1 MLFALA
7 LIAAQVDAGPAPAKA
22 EDGIVVDRIVAVVNK
37 NVVLLS
43 EVEGMLDQMM
53 QAEPPGPNQDPVKLR
68 SARRDEILDT
78 LIAEKL
84 LDDEVRKLHID
95 VTDAEVDRVVDG
107 TMKEH
112 NLTPDQLK
120 MALAHQGLSLEEY
133 KDGLKKQLTKMKIV
147 QLKVKNRVQVTDAD
161 VQAKMQQTKILNS
174 LDYKLKA
181 RHILVLVPPGT
192 DDKAALA
199 KVNAAKARIE
209 KGEKFEDVAKEVSED
224 PGSKDRG
231 GDLGEFGRGEM
242 VPEFEK
248 AAFNAEPGKMVGP
261 VRTPFGWH
269 LILVDQRI
277 ATETK
282 TGDAALTDIRNKLYQ
297 DEIERQFAQYV
308 DELKK
313 DAHIE
318 KRL

>member
-1 MLFALA
+1 
-7 LIAAQVDAGPAPAKA
+7 V
-22 EDGIVVDRIVAVVNK
+22 
-37 NVVLLS
+37 
-43 EVEGMLDQMM
+43 
-53 QAEPPGPNQDPVKLR
+53 
-68 SARRDEILDT
+68 
-78 LIAEKL
+78 
-84 LDDEVRKLHID
+84 
-95 VTDAEVDRVVDG
+95 
-107 TMKEH
+107 
-112 NLTPDQLK
+112 
-120 MALAHQGLSLEEY
+120 HQGLTLEEY

-161 VQAKMQQTKILNS
+161 VHSKMQQQKILNS

-181 RHILVLVPPGT
+181 RHILVLVPPGS

-199 KVNAAKARIE
+199 KINAAKARIE
-209 KGEKFEDVAKEVSED
+209 HGEKFADVAKEVSED

-248 AAFNAEPGKMVGP
+248 AAFNAEPGKIVGP
-261 VRTPFGWH
+261 VKTPFGWH

-277 ATETK
+277 QVSTP
-282 TGDAALTDIRNKLYQ
+282 TGDDAINKIRETLYTQ
-297 DEIERQFAQYV
+297 EIEREFAQYV